1 MDGEA
6 GSSKERGAWQ
16 QQQEGGDDAEDAQT
30 EQTQQLKRGQDLS
43 WPCPISL
50 LSRSSPACQD
60 KHGKDATL
68 IRAAGSKYNGFLVI
82 RANKKGLP
90 YACSMCRAESMAASP
105 FPGREGAEMS
115 L

>member
-1 MDGEA
+1 M
-6 GSSKERGAWQ
+6 
-16 QQQEGGDDAEDAQT
+16 
-30 EQTQQLKRGQDLS
+30 
-43 WPCPISL
+43 
-50 LSRSSPACQD
+50 
-60 KHGKDATL
+60 

-90 YACSMCRAESMAASP
+90 YVCSMCRAESMAASP